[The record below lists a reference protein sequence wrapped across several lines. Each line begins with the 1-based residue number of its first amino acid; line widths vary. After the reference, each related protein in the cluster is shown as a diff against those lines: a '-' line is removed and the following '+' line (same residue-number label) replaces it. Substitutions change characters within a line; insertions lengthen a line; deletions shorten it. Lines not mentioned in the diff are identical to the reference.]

1 MLMKSK
7 VTARICTLPKIVLRH
22 LLLLLLVLQ
31 MIGREIMN
39 PKEQQ
44 SIKIPMSDARFV

>member
-22 LLLLLLVLQ
+22 LLLLLVLQ